1 MRLEPASQLA
11 DRHIRLD
18 PTRPAD
24 LLEQLH
30 LRPLRHEP
38 TVHDKQAN
46 QADPPQPGGATTG
59 EHTQQSRQPLRFRH
73 HAMNRWN
80 WPTQPKDVDPETRL
94 SLIAN
99 STEDPATPAFLLEP
113 VDHLPDL
120 VLGTQHPQDHW
131 NLPSPRSVYDQTFGS
146 HHSTGLRPRYPRRQ
160 IPLSNLALLAQR
172 PFDRLRGLDFL
183 GVVDTGTLGLN
194 PKLVHRS
201 SPSGGRGLAR
211 LLSSCGVSR
220 DDAMLDVGCGKGNAL
235 RTMQRQPFARV
246 DGLELAP
253 ELGAVARTNFGRLG
267 SRHTTIFQGD
277 ARTFDCYADYSYL
290 YLYNPFPAEV
300 MEPFLAAVEASLETK
315 PRTLTVVYV
324 NATCDVL
331 SRSDTFDVIGQ
342 SVNRRGRSV
351 ELYRHHR

>member
-1 MRLEPASQLA
+1 
-11 DRHIRLD
+11 
-18 PTRPAD
+18 
-24 LLEQLH
+24 
-30 LRPLRHEP
+30 
-38 TVHDKQAN
+38 
-46 QADPPQPGGATTG
+46 
-59 EHTQQSRQPLRFRH
+59 
-73 HAMNRWN
+73 MNHWN

-99 STEDPATPAFLLEP
+99 STENPATPAFLVEP

-120 VLGTQHPQDHW
+120 VLRTQHPQDHW

-235 RTMQRQPFARV
+235 RTMQRQPFACV

-253 ELGAVARTNFGRLG
+253 ELVAVARTNFGRLG
-267 SRHTTIFQGD
+267 SRHVRPLRRLLLLVPVQPVPRGGHGALSRGRRGVAGDEAPDPDRRLCERD
-277 ARTFDCYADYSYL
+277 ARRALAQRHVRRDRPVGQPARSLRGTVPSPPLTRGGPHGGWGPLYVRPMRPDHRTPPITRLPQSRRLYA
-290 YLYNPFPAEV
+290 
-300 MEPFLAAVEASLETK
+300 AATM
-315 PRTLTVVYV
+315 
-324 NATCDVL
+324 
-331 SRSDTFDVIGQ
+331 Q
-342 SVNRRGRSV
+342 
-351 ELYRHHR
+351 